1 MKARTTKAA
10 AVMVA
15 AIVVMGAAA
24 CSFPANTAPSDYV
37 KQVTAYKEGSD
48 GVFVYF
54 ILADDRG
61 QMTSSTVLPLSQF
74 SKALGVVARFH
85 FSRGK

>member
-24 CSFPANTAPSDYV
+24 CSFPANTAPPDYV

-61 QMTSSTVLPLSQF
+61 
-74 SKALGVVARFH
+74 K
-85 FSRGK
+85 